1 MLTLRKSMVLGTAFF
16 AGVAI
21 AANAGPLCRTPRGP
35 CQPPNPQIAALPSAV
50 AVALAPDGAALPE
63 VNVFGPQPPGG
74 YYKAANAN
82 ANDR

>member
-16 AGVAI
+16 DGVAI
-21 AANAGPLCRTPRGP
+21 AANADPLCRTPSDP
-35 CQPPNPQIAALPSAV
+35 CRPPNPKIAALPSAV
-50 AVALAPDGAALPE
+50 VLAPDGAALPE
-63 VNVFGPQPPGG
+63 VNVFGPQAPGG

>member
-21 AANAGPLCRTPRGP
+21 AANTDPLCRTPSGP
-35 CQPPNPQIAALPSAV
+35 CRPNPQRAALPSAV
-50 AVALAPDGAALPE
+50 ALAPNGAALPE

-74 YYKAANAN
+74 FYKAANAN